1 MKLLVPVDGSNASV
15 NTVLKAINIA
25 KNYGFDMKLVSVVNS
40 DITRS
45 FRRNE
50 NLWRQVDGSAIS
62 GRSMRLEGDDFTSKM
77 QEDAEKILK
86 SIIDEL
92 DFTGVNVQTEVL
104 FGEPYAQI
112 LEIAKKDNV
121 DLIVISNRGFS
132 SIKSFFLGSV
142 AQRVIAESN
151 CPVLVIHSD
160 AKD

>member
-1 MKLLVPVDGSNASV
+1 
-15 NTVLKAINIA
+15 
-25 KNYGFDMKLVSVVNS
+25 
-40 DITRS
+40 
-45 FRRNE
+45 
-50 NLWRQVDGSAIS
+50 
-62 GRSMRLEGDDFTSKM
+62 MRLESDDFTSKM
-77 QEDAEKILK
+77 QEDADNVLKAIL
-86 SIIDEL
+86 DEL

-112 LEIAKKDNV
+112 LETANKDNV

>member
-15 NTVLKAINIA
+15 NAVLKAINIA

-40 DITRS
+40 DISRS

-62 GRSMRLEGDDFTSKM
+62 GRSMRLETDDFTSKM
-77 QEDAEKILK
+77 QEDADNVLKAIL
-86 SIIDEL
+86 DEL

-112 LEIAKKDNV
+112 LETANKDNV

-142 AQRVIAESN
+142 AGKSY
-151 CPVLVIHSD
+151 C
-160 AKD
+160 